1 MPSVS
6 GIPIKQI
13 DAAFLTG
20 RAVSFFVG
28 LWCNWTA
35 RRSPKLQI
43 SVQVR
48 TDLLWLYGVKSQP
61 SATMATHQALN
72 TSGSQQALITSGSQ
86 QAMILRPQVQFPRGL
101 LMGYSYNGYYAR
113 LLICEIRVRVPTGLL
128 KCFDISYCRVAR

>member
-72 TSGSQQALITSGSQ
+72 TSGSEHIRLSTGSDHIRLSTGYDPETSGSIP
-86 QAMILRPQVQFPRGL
+86 ARAAHGL
-101 LMGYSYNGYYAR
+101 L
-113 LLICEIRVRVPTGLL
+113 V
-128 KCFDISYCRVAR
+128 

>member
-72 TSGSQQALITSGSQ
+72 TSGSQQA
-86 QAMILRPQVQFPRGL
+86 MILRPQVQFPRGL

>member
-1 MPSVS
+1 MHSVS

-35 RRSPKLQI
+35 RWSPKLQI

-48 TDLLWLYGVKSQP
+48 TDLLWLFSVIG
-61 SATMATHQALN
+61 N
-72 TSGSQQALITSGSQ
+72 TSGSEPEVVGSNP
-86 QAMILRPQVQFPRGL
+86 ARAAHGL
-101 LMGYSYNGYYAR
+101 LVQR
-113 LLICEIRVRVPTGLL
+113 I
-128 KCFDISYCRVAR
+128 